1 MMSKRPE
8 LNELFFS
15 KTNDFLNLYLL
26 RQEQKSK
33 ETIKAYRISLNEF
46 FTYVTETTGQNVMK
60 FCFSDCT
67 YDFVLGYSQY
77 LQEEKKLCNSTVNQR
92 LAAIKSYLKY
102 VADGDISLI
111 QIYIGVQK
119 VPNLKT
125 LKLQRPIINSADLSA
140 LLNKPSDTKF
150 GRRDRVI
157 LIILFDTAIRV
168 SELTG
173 ITIGDL
179 TLDVAHP
186 TIVIH
191 GKGKKSR
198 CISLNK
204 KCAEHVKKY
213 VLHFHDTDA
222 KKDDPLFYT
231 VIHGEKH
238 RMSTRN
244 VERIVKKYA
253 DEIRQN
259 HSNIPDSVYP
269 HMFRRTRATGLY
281 RDGVP
286 LEMVSAILG
295 HENSETTK
303 IYAIPSAEQLRE
315 ALEKGQPCE
324 DKTDK
329 LWDGKTDEIRKMFGL
344 T

>member
-1 MMSKRPE
+1 MSKHPE

-26 RQEQKSK
+26 RQEQKSR

-46 FTYVTETTGQNVMK
+46 FTYVTETAGRNVMK
-60 FCFSDCT
+60 FCFSDCS

-77 LQEEKKLCNSTVNQR
+77 LQEEKKLCSSTVNQR
-92 LAAIKSYLKY
+92 LAALKSYLKY
-102 VADGDISLI
+102 VADGDISLV
-111 QIYIGVQK
+111 QVYIGIQK

-125 LKLQRPIINSADLSA
+125 RKLQRPIIAKDDLSA
-140 LLNKPSDTKF
+140 LLDKPCDTKF

-157 LIILFDTAIRV
+157 LIVLFDTAVRV

-179 TLDVAHP
+179 TLDVDHP
-186 TIVIH
+186 SMVVH

-198 CISLNK
+198 CISLNQR
-204 KCAEHVKKY
+204 CAEHIKNY
-213 VLHFHDTDA
+213 VLHYHGTEVNA
-222 KKDDPLFYT
+222 NDPLFYT

-238 RMSTRN
+238 RMSIRN

-253 DEIRQN
+253 DQVRED
-259 HSNIPDSVYP
+259 HTSLPESVYP

-303 IYAIPSAEQLRE
+303 IYAIPSTEQLRE
-315 ALEKGQPCE
+315 ALEKGQPCGE
-324 DKTDK
+324 ETDK
-329 LWDGKTDEIRKMFGL
+329 LWDGKTDDIRRMFGL

>member
-1 MMSKRPE
+1 MSKHPDQ
-8 LNELFFS
+8 NALFFS

-26 RQEQKSK
+26 RQEQRSK

-46 FTYVTETTGQNVMK
+46 FTYVTETAGKNVMK
-60 FCFSDCT
+60 FCFSDCS

-77 LQEEKKLCNSTVNQR
+77 LQEERKLCNSTVNQR
-92 LAAIKSYLKY
+92 LAALKSYMKY
-102 VADGDISLI
+102 VADGDISLV
-111 QIYIGVQK
+111 QVYIGIQK

-125 LKLQRPIINSADLSA
+125 IKLQRPIIDNSNLKA
-140 LLNKPSDTKF
+140 LLDKPCDTKF

-157 LIILFDTAIRV
+157 LIVLFDTAIRV

-173 ITIGDL
+173 IMIGDL
-179 TLDVAHP
+179 TLDIEHP
-186 TIVIH
+186 NMVIH

-198 CISLNK
+198 CISLNQ
-204 KCAEHVKKY
+204 KCAEHVKNY
-213 VLHFHDTDA
+213 VLNYHGIEA
-222 KKDDPLFYT
+222 GSNDPLFYT
-231 VIHGEKH
+231 IIHGEKH

-244 VERIVKKYA
+244 IERIVKKYA
-253 DEIRQN
+253 DQVREE
-259 HSNIPDSVYP
+259 HTGLPDSVYP

-295 HENSETTK
+295 HENTETTK

-315 ALEKGQPCE
+315 ALEKGQPPE
-324 DKTDK
+324 DTTDR
-329 LWDGKTDEIRKMFGL
+329 LWDGKTNEIRRMFGL
-344 T
+344 A

>member
-1 MMSKRPE
+1 MSKRPE

-46 FTYVTETTGQNVMK
+46 FTYVTETIGKNVMK
-60 FCFSDCT
+60 FCFSDCS

-92 LAAIKSYLKY
+92 LAALKSYLKY
-102 VADGDISLI
+102 VADGDISLV
-111 QIYIGVQK
+111 QVYMGVQK
-119 VPNLKT
+119 VPSLKT
-125 LKLQRPIINSADLSA
+125 PKLQRPIINSCDLSA
-140 LLNKPSDTKF
+140 LLDKPNDTKF

-157 LIILFDTAIRV
+157 LIVLFDTAIRV

-179 TLDVAHP
+179 TLGVEHP
-186 TIVIH
+186 TMVIH

-204 KCAEHVKKY
+204 KCAEHVKNY
-213 VLHFHDTDA
+213 VLHFHGSDA
-222 KKDDPLFYT
+222 KTYDPLFYT

-253 DEIRQN
+253 DEVRED
-259 HSNIPDSVYP
+259 HTSIPDRVYP

-315 ALEKGQPCE
+315 ALEKGQPYE

-329 LWDGKTDEIRKMFGL
+329 LWDGKIDEIRRMFGL

>member
-1 MMSKRPE
+1 MSKHPE

-15 KTNDFLNLYLL
+15 RTNDFLHLFLL

-46 FTYVTETTGQNVMK
+46 FSYVTCVAGIDVLS
-60 FCFSDCT
+60 FCFTDCT

-77 LQEEKKLCNSTVNQR
+77 LQEEKNLCNSTVNQR
-92 LAAIKSYLKY
+92 LAALKSYLKY
-102 VADGDISLI
+102 LADGDIGLVQVYMAI
-111 QIYIGVQK
+111 QK

-125 LKLQRPIINSADLSA
+125 AKLQRPIIERDDISA
-140 LLNKPSDTKF
+140 LLDKPGNTRF

-157 LIILFDTAIRV
+157 LIVLFDTAIRV

-173 ITIGDL
+173 IVIGDL
-179 TLDVAHP
+179 TLDVENP
-186 TIVIH
+186 TMVVH

-198 CISLNK
+198 CISLNR
-204 KCAEHVKKY
+204 KCAEHLKNY
-213 VLHFHDTDA
+213 ICHFHTLGTEPNT
-222 KKDDPLFYT
+222 PLFYT
-231 VIHGEKH
+231 VVHGERH
-238 RMSTRN
+238 RMSERN

-253 DEIRQN
+253 DQVRLD
-259 HSNIPDSVYP
+259 HPSLPDNVYP
-269 HMFRRTRATGLY
+269 HMLRRTRATGLY

-303 IYAIPSAEQLRE
+303 IYAIPSPEQLRE
-315 ALEKGQPCE
+315 ALEKGQPDDGTE
-324 DKTDK
+324 KI
-329 LWDGKTDEIRKMFGL
+329 WQGKTDEIRKMFGL
-344 T
+344 G